1 MKSRAEANRVRVVDL
16 VTSSLSLRLLER
28 RPEYFAGKGYE
39 VTVVSSAGGELRK
52 AEKEG
57 MRTIAVKIAREMA
70 PLRDVV
76 SLWELARAIRRL
88 RPTITNVGTPKAG
101 LLGGVAAWVC
111 GVPCRYYTLHGLR
124 CETTRGLKR
133 QALLLAERIACRCAQ
148 RVICVSES
156 LRQKAIELG
165 VADASRTVVLG
176 GGSCSGIDAE
186 RFAPTAE
193 ALRRG
198 RQIREKLGIPA
209 NAPVIGFVGR
219 LTKDKGISE
228 LANAYCE
235 LRKKFPE
242 LRLLLV
248 GEMEEGDPLPVRIRG
263 YLESEPGIM
272 RTGFVADPTDYYHVL
287 DVLALPTYREGF
299 PTAVLEANAAGKP
312 VVAARATGA
321 VDAVVD
327 KVTGI
332 LVPVGD
338 STALANAVE
347 LLLRDRELAAS
358 LGAAGRERVQRE
370 FQQERVWDA
379 LGQEYSRLL
388 QAKGLS
394 VPAPIDRSGTAAEWT
409 TAAAR

>member
-1 MKSRAEANRVRVVDL
+1 
-16 VTSSLSLRLLER
+16 
-28 RPEYFAGKGYE
+28 
-39 VTVVSSAGGELRK
+39 
-52 AEKEG
+52 
-57 MRTIAVKIAREMA
+57 
-70 PLRDVV
+70 
-76 SLWELARAIRRL
+76 
-88 RPTITNVGTPKAG
+88 
-101 LLGGVAAWVC
+101 
-111 GVPCRYYTLHGLR
+111 
-124 CETTRGLKR
+124 
-133 QALLLAERIACRCAQ
+133 
-148 RVICVSES
+148 VICVSES

-165 VADASRTVVLG
+165 IVDASRTTVLG
-176 GGSCSGIDAE
+176 GGSCNGIDAG
-186 RFAPTAE
+186 RLAPTTE

-198 RQIREKLGIPA
+198 RRIREKLGIPA
-209 NAPVIGFVGR
+209 NVPVIGFVGR

-248 GEMEEGDPLPVRIRG
+248 GEMEGGDPLTARIRS

-272 RTGFVADPTDYYHVL
+272 RTGFVTDPTSYYHVM
-287 DVLALPTYREGF
+287 DMLALPTYREGF
-299 PTAVLEANAAGKP
+299 PTVALEASAAGKP

-338 STALANAVE
+338 STALASALE

-370 FQQERVWDA
+370 FQQERVWEA

-388 QAKGLS
+388 NAIGS
-394 VPAPIDRSGTAAEWT
+394 CVPVPIDRSETAAEWT
-409 TAAAR
+409 TAASR